1 VGAIYY
7 LSYNLEGYIL
17 IEMKTK
23 FYCFSLATAM
33 DGDPSFMLS
42 SARVLQMAPASRD
55 LISSAISQHCG
66 KVKNVVFA
74 ILVIS

>member
-1 VGAIYY
+1 MF
-7 LSYNLEGYIL
+7 LEISLETLGYML
-17 IEMKTK
+17 IEMQTK
-23 FYCFSLATAM
+23 FNCFSLATAM

-74 ILVIS
+74 ILVIY